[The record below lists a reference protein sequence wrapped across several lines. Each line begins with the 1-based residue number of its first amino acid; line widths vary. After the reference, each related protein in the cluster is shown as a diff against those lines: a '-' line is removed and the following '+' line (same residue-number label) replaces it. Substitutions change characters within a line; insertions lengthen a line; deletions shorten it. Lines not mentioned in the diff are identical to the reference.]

1 VTGWTVGVE
10 VPNDEDGE
18 AATAMALAAIDAAE
32 ELGDSGLW
40 IFIAVNGGDA

>member
-1 VTGWTVGVE
+1 VTGWTAGVE

-18 AATAMALAAIDAAE
+18 AATEMALAAIELAE
-32 ELGDSGLW
+32 DMGDSGLW